1 MKICF
6 VHDWLTN
13 YGGAELVL
21 KTFLEIWPGTPVYTL
36 IYDERGTCQDI
47 IRSTSITG
55 SFINKFPFAKHNHRL
70 FLPLMPLAIKQ
81 FDLSNYDLIISD
93 SHAIAKGV
101 TTRRGQC
108 HISYIHTPIR
118 YAWEMQEQYL
128 AYARLDRGFR
138 GLLARS
144 LLNHIRRWDLRT
156 ARNVNY
162 FIANSKFVAR
172 RIRNY
177 YEREATVIYPPV
189 EVERFKPTAKKDDF
203 YLTISRLVPYK
214 NVDLIVSAFAKMP
227 GKKLVVIG
235 DGPEMKRIRQSASEN
250 ISIMGYQPNQVVE
263 DYLHRARALIF
274 AAEEDFGIILVESQ
288 ACGTP
293 VIAYGKGGV
302 LESVNE
308 GETGFFYNEQSIDS
322 LTNAI
327 QAFEKHPPLDVQ
339 KMQRNAER
347 FNKDRFKH
355 EIETFVSDK
364 VYEIFSSVSLE
375 GKTEHDETK

>member
-1 MKICF
+1 
-6 VHDWLTN
+6 
-13 YGGAELVL
+13 
-21 KTFLEIWPGTPVYTL
+21 
-36 IYDERGTCQDI
+36 
-47 IRSTSITG
+47 
-55 SFINKFPFAKHNHRL
+55 
-70 FLPLMPLAIKQ
+70 
-81 FDLSNYDLIISD
+81 
-93 SHAIAKGV
+93 
-101 TTRRGQC
+101 
-108 HISYIHTPIR
+108 
-118 YAWEMQEQYL
+118 
-128 AYARLDRGFR
+128 
-138 GLLARS
+138 
-144 LLNHIRRWDLRT
+144 
-156 ARNVNY
+156 
-162 FIANSKFVAR
+162 
-172 RIRNY
+172 
-177 YEREATVIYPPV
+177 
-189 EVERFKPTAKKDDF
+189 
-203 YLTISRLVPYK
+203 
-214 NVDLIVSAFAKMP
+214 VDLIVSAFAKMP

-274 AAEEDFGIILVESQ
+274 AAEEDFGITLVESQ